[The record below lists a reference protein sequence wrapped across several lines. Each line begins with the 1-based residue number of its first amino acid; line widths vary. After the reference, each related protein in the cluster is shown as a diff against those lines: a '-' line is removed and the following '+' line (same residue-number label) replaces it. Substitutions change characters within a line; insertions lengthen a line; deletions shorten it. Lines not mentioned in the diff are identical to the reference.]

1 MVFKFSFVR
10 NPTRRIVSA
19 FNNFFVDFKN
29 KQHRRHLPYIEK
41 FGFNTSRDN
50 EYNFDIFLNYLTRSF
65 EGDMDRI
72 DPHFRPQ
79 FYNVRPDLL
88 SYDFLGRVENLDRDM
103 ATITHR
109 LKDRGVDLKMQ
120 PIERKNVSKGGYSPT
135 ASQIKRLEDLFCRDF
150 ELFE

>member
-1 MVFKFSFVR
+1 
-10 NPTRRIVSA
+10 
-19 FNNFFVDFKN
+19 
-29 KQHRRHLPYIEK
+29 
-41 FGFNTSRDN
+41 
-50 EYNFDIFLNYLTRSF
+50 
-65 EGDMDRI
+65 MDRI